1 MKHSFLLFLLTL
13 IAFRNEDVVG
23 CSMYKIT
30 SNAKTMVGCN
40 HDTWFSTPRIWFE
53 PAKHSG
59 EIGAGFTGARPV
71 AGNKF
76 APQSGMNEH
85 GIVFSRLAAYYP
97 RQKNPFSK
105 RIKIKNEVD
114 YLTSILHRC
123 KTLHEVKR
131 FIEKYDHSFFL
142 EDVFIYIDPAGN
154 YLIVEPY
161 KIIEGSDPTYVLSN
175 FCPSITGNN
184 EARRLDRYRNGE
196 DFIKTNIPSTSMSYC
211 KALSDTMHVC
221 RDRNGDG
228 TLLTSIWDT
237 KKGSVHLYFYHK
249 YKFSVSFDLSDEL
262 EKGSH
267 MLDVSH
273 VFPQNPEFE
282 RLKNYLTPFN
292 TPWMRIALVGLAGF
306 LLMVVFLIVGVKIL
320 NPKIALMLK
329 HVVLISVLNVS
340 LIAYLF
346 VLATNQNIFYFD
358 APYIHHSSNLISG
371 LSYIPFLLIASIIPV
386 TWLNIKSLKS
396 AGIPRL
402 TKLTLTFNNLIYLI
416 LLVGFTYWGL
426 YSIWN

>member
-1 MKHSFLLFLLTL
+1 
-13 IAFRNEDVVG
+13 
-23 CSMYKIT
+23 
-30 SNAKTMVGCN
+30 
-40 HDTWFSTPRIWFE
+40 
-53 PAKHSG
+53 
-59 EIGAGFTGARPV
+59 
-71 AGNKF
+71 
-76 APQSGMNEH
+76 
-85 GIVFSRLAAYYP
+85 
-97 RQKNPFSK
+97 
-105 RIKIKNEVD
+105 
-114 YLTSILHRC
+114 
-123 KTLHEVKR
+123 
-131 FIEKYDHSFFL
+131 L
-142 EDVFIYIDPAGN
+142 E
-154 YLIVEPY
+154 
-161 KIIEGSDPTYVLSN
+161 
-175 FCPSITGNN
+175 
-184 EARRLDRYRNGE
+184 RYRNGE

-221 RDRNGDG
+221 RNRNGDG

-237 KKGSVHLYFYHK
+237 KQGSVHLYFYHK

-306 LLMVVFLIVGVKIL
+306 LLLVIFFIVGVKIL
-320 NPKIALMLK
+320 NSKIALMLK
-329 HVVLISVLNVS
+329 YVVLISVLNIS

-371 LSYIPFLLIASIIPV
+371 LSYIPFLLIISIIPV
-386 TWLNIKSLKS
+386 TRLSIKSLKS
-396 AGIPRL
+396 AGISRL
-402 TKLTLTFNNLIYLI
+402 TKLSLTVNNLIYLI